1 MERPARGAGR
11 RGFSLGSILALG
23 ASLSTA
29 CVRPPAPAPDGVLTV
44 SVEQTASWV
53 RNFNPLIAGGAR
65 WPTAAG
71 IYEPLLVFN
80 TVEGKWVPW
89 LATGYEWLDG
99 DLRLRFTVR
108 PGVTWSDGTPFS
120 AHDVAFTFDLL
131 KRQPAL
137 DQSAAWRYLVEVVA
151 PDATTVDFVLK
162 RQYSPALGMIAHQ
175 PIVAAHLWSKIEKP
189 VTFAN
194 PEPVGTGPFTEV
206 TVFKNQVYE
215 LGRNPRY
222 WQPGK
227 PAIRGL
233 RFPALPSNDQ
243 ANLALVNG
251 EVDWAGNFVPAIDRV
266 FVGRDPEHHKYWFPL
281 VGSTVFLYP
290 NATVA
295 PLGDLRVRQALSQAI
310 DRQRLVRVAMYEYT
324 RPSDA
329 TGLSDAYATWRD
341 PAVAARDGAMRY
353 DPVAA
358 GRLLDEAGLV
368 VSAADEGYRQLP
380 GRGRWRLEIEVVA
393 GWSDWVRAAQV
404 ISRDLRAIGIDAPVK
419 VYDQSAWF
427 ERLQRG
433 KFSLAVAW
441 SNEGPTPHG
450 FYRWLMARDTVRP
463 VGELALGNWHRYGSA
478 KAEALLTA
486 LEQTTDLDAQR
497 TVVRGLQEAFV
508 EELPAIPLFPN
519 PSWGAYNTS
528 RFDGFPSAA
537 SPFTQLSPN
546 KIPDCLLVL
555 TSIRPRSP

>member
-1 MERPARGAGR
+1 MLGRGEASVARFGA
-11 RGFSLGSILALG
+11 LAVAAL
-23 ASLSTA
+23 TA
-29 CVRPPAPAPDGVLTV
+29 CVRPAAPAPDGVMTV
-44 SVEQTASWV
+44 SVEQTASFV

-80 TVEGKWVPW
+80 TVAGEWVPW
-89 LATGYEWLDG
+89 LATGYQWLDG
-99 DLRLRFTVR
+99 DLRLRFSIR
-108 PGVTWSDGTPFS
+108 PGVTWSDGTPFT
-120 AHDVAFTFDLL
+120 AADVAFTFDLL

-151 PDATTVDFVLK
+151 PDASTVDFVLK
-162 RQYSPALGMIAHQ
+162 RPYSPALGMVAHQ
-175 PIVAAHLWSKIEKP
+175 PLVPAHVWSKVENP
-189 VTFAN
+189 VTWSN

-206 TVFKNQVYE
+206 VVFKNQVYE

-227 PAIRGL
+227 PAIKGL

-290 NATVA
+290 NATVK
-295 PLGDLRVRQALSQAI
+295 PLDDLRVRRALSQAI

-329 TGLSDAYATWRD
+329 TGLSDAYASWRD
-341 PAVAARDGAMRY
+341 PEAAAKSDATRY
-353 DPVAA
+353 DADAA
-358 GRLLDEAGLV
+358 AKLLDAAGLV
-368 VSAADEGYRQLP
+368 RSGDDEGFRRLP
-380 GRGRWRLEIEVVA
+380 SGERWRLEIEVVA

-427 ERLQRG
+427 ERLQKG

-441 SNEGPTPHG
+441 SVEGPTPHG

-463 VGELALGNWHRYGSA
+463 VGDLALGNWHRYGSA
-478 KAEALLTA
+478 KAEELLTA
-486 LEQTTDLDAQR
+486 LEGTTDLERQR
-497 TVVRGLQEAFV
+497 VIAKELQRAFV
-508 EELPAIPLFPN
+508 DELPAIPLFPN
-519 PSWGAYNTS
+519 PSWGAYNTT
-528 RFDGFPSAA
+528 RFEGFPSAA
-537 SPFTQLSPN
+537 DPFTQLSPN
-546 KIPDCLLVL
+546 KMPDCLLVM
-555 TSIRPRSP
+555 TSVRPRSR